1 MRKGGRRSEGWR
13 IGRRSEGWKMEKLG
27 MEDVEVRNRGWRR
40 EGWRME
46 K

>member
-27 MEDVEVRNRGWRR
+27 MEDVEVRDRGWRS